1 MAIGEQKFSL
11 YKHKQAGE
19 PIVTMTKLCEQYDI
33 SKTSLYDVL
42 RGNKWH
48 RRTVS
53 APKLE
58 SAKSTRRV
66 TPIKL
71 EEEEETTQG
80 KGRDKKSS

>member
-1 MAIGEQKFSL
+1 MAGK
-11 YKHKQAGE
+11 KK
-19 PIVTMTKLCEQYDI
+19 
-33 SKTSLYDVL
+33 
-42 RGNKWH
+42 
-48 RRTVS
+48 VS

-71 EEEEETTQG
+71 EEEEETTQE